1 MEVAVLASGRGTN
14 FQAIIDA
21 KNKGKLPN
29 ANIKILIVNNDKA
42 QAIEIAKK
50 YDVKFYIVKSKNK
63 KRKNFEIEILEI
75 LSRNAIEVI
84 ALAGFM
90 RILSKHFVNKYKDKI
105 INIHP
110 SLLPKFPG
118 VNAHR
123 DAIEA
128 GANESGCTVH
138 FVDEGVDTG
147 PIILQESIKI
157 DRKDDENSLAKKI
170 LPLEHKIYP
179 IAIELLCSQKL
190 DIKEGK
196 VIINTN

>member
-63 KRKNFEIEILEI
+63 KRENFEIEILEI

>member
-1 MEVAVLASGRGTN
+1 MEVAILASGRGSN
-14 FQAIIDA
+14 FQAIINA
-21 KNKGKLPN
+21 KENGELPN
-29 ANIKILIVNNDKA
+29 TNIRLLIVNRVEA
-42 QAIEIAKK
+42 HAIEIAKNHNIA
-50 YDVKFYIVKSKNK
+50 YYIVPSNDK
-63 KRKNFEIEILEI
+63 KRAKFELDILEI
-75 LSRNAIEVI
+75 LSRNKIEIIV
-84 ALAGFM
+84 LAGFM
-90 RILSKHFVNKYKDKI
+90 KILSKNFVKEYRDKI

-118 VNAHR
+118 VNPHR

-157 DRKDDENSLAKKI
+157 NRGDNAKSLAKKI

-179 IAIELLCSQKL
+179 IALDLLCSQKL
-190 DIKEGK
+190 EIREGK
-196 VIINTN
+196 VIIATD